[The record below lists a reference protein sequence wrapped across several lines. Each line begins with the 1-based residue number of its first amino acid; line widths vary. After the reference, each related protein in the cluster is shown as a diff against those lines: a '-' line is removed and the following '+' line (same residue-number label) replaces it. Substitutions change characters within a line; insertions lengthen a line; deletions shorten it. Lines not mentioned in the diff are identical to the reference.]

1 MAPKSTIPY
10 TRVNADMNDHARDD
24 LLGELRDLPTYPPST
39 ALRREVRVA
48 ALGRL
53 AQQKPQTRW
62 QRFFQ
67 HLAIPLALSA
77 MSVLYLLR
85 AAADTPLLR

>member
-1 MAPKSTIPY
+1 MAPKRTIPY
-10 TRVNADMNDHARDD
+10 TRVDTEMDDHPRDE
-24 LLGELRDLPTYPPST
+24 LLRELRELPTHPPST
-39 ALRREVRVA
+39 TLRRDVRVA
-48 ALGRL
+48 ALERL
-53 AQQKPQTRW
+53 ALQKPQTRW